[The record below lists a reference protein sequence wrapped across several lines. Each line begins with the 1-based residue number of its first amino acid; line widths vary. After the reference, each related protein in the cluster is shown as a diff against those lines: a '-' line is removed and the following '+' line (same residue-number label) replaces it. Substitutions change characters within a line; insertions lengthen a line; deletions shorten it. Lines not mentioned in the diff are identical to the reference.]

1 MGLFAGISMISVIEV
16 VLKTLSAAFETIM
29 RRININ
35 KVHAIKAS
43 SMPVHKNFF
52 VNREHVL
59 YQCSVFFYKYF
70 KRSDIH
76 GLHYITDKN
85 NHLAWRVFWAITVL
99 TSTIF
104 CLILIFDV
112 TKHAELN
119 PIELRVDDRI
129 WNLEDVSF
137 FDKFFCFKIH
147 FAFPDTISFS
157 NYLLRHEHGKIQRL

>member
-1 MGLFAGISMISVIEV
+1 MGLFAGISMISIIEG
-16 VLKTLSAAFETIM
+16 VLKIFLKASERII

-35 KVHAIKAS
+35 KVHVIQAPQI
-43 SMPVHKNFF
+43 PVPKTIS

-59 YQCSVFFYKYF
+59 YQCLVFLYKYF

-76 GLHYITDKN
+76 GLRYITDKN
-85 NHLAWRVFWAITVL
+85 NHLAWRIFWAITVL
-99 TSTIF
+99 ISTIF
-104 CLILIFDV
+104 CLILIFDI

-137 FDKFFCFKIH
+137 LDKFICFKIH
-147 FAFPDTISFS
+147 VAFPDTISFD
-157 NYLLRHEHGKIQRL
+157 NYLLRHEHGEI